1 MSELFHDFASID
13 YPILDADSHV
23 NEPPTLWTERL
34 PAKFQQRAPRV
45 EKRGEGEIW
54 VFDDGKAH
62 WPVGLTAVAGIS
74 VFDWKPMGAVTYASM
89 RPGSFDTK
97 ARLVDMDTDGIYAQ
111 VLYPSVTLTGA
122 KIYSEDREL
131 QTACV
136 RAYNEWLLEFCRDSG
151 GRLIPLAIIPT
162 TGEADAVAE
171 LEWALANGHRGA
183 ILSSFPNGG
192 FDPLPSDDR
201 FFEIAAQNDF
211 PLSVHIGSFMRRQA
225 QPKGSPA
232 TGSTGAEWT
241 GLQFCG
247 AAARSKAGGDTLPVV
262 CDLLFSGI
270 FHRQPKL
277 KLVLVEANIGW
288 IPTLLEQADDM
299 YSRYRFYTGAVE
311 QQPEMPSQ
319 LFRRNFWASFMI
331 DTVGMDLR
339 HRLNVDHMMWSTDYP
354 HSGTDWP
361 NSRVTLERNFKGL
374 PADQVKK
381 MIHDNCRDLYG
392 LDVPAK
398 L

>member
-1 MSELFHDFASID
+1 M
-13 YPILDADSHV
+13 
-23 NEPPTLWTERL
+23 
-34 PAKFQQRAPRV
+34 
-45 EKRGEGEIW
+45 
-54 VFDDGKAH
+54 
-62 WPVGLTAVAGIS
+62 
-74 VFDWKPMGAVTYASM
+74 
-89 RPGSFDTK
+89 
-97 ARLVDMDTDGIYAQ
+97 
-111 VLYPSVTLTGA
+111 
-122 KIYSEDREL
+122 
-131 QTACV
+131 
-136 RAYNEWLLEFCRDSG
+136 
-151 GRLIPLAIIPT
+151 
-162 TGEADAVAE
+162 
-171 LEWALANGHRGA
+171 
-183 ILSSFPNGG
+183 
-192 FDPLPSDDR
+192 PLPSDDR

-354 HSGTDWP
+354 HS
-361 NSRVTLERNFKGL
+361 VTLWPDSDKHIPELTRGL
-374 PADQVKK
+374 SD
-381 MIHDNCRDLYG
+381 DDRDAVLRGNAARVYG
-392 LDVPAK
+392 FEV
-398 L
+398 